1 MKANCSVDPKLLEQ
15 FSIVAARAAYSS
27 SLLKGKNDK
36 IAADQAAVDSMRNY
50 LNKIDMN
57 GKIVIG
63 EGEMDEA
70 PMLYIGEI
78 LGTGK
83 GEPLDIAVDPL
94 DGTTLTAKN
103 LPDAISVIAV
113 SEKGNLLQ
121 APDTYMEKIAIG
133 PGYPEN
139 IIDLDSSIEDNLKN
153 IAEFKSVKVSDLTVC
168 LLERDRHKKIIQS
181 LKKMSAKIKFISD
194 GDVLGAIY
202 TCMDN
207 FKVDVYVGIGGAP
220 EGVLA
225 AAAIKCFGGQF
236 QGRLVISDN
245 DEKLRATKLGI
256 TDMKKKYYLN
266 DIIKGDVIF
275 CAAGVTDGEMLK
287 GIRVEGLNFLS
298 DLLISHSEGKVTKI
312 YTQTLEI

>member
-1 MKANCSVDPKLLEQ
+1 VLDPKLLEQ

-168 LLERDRHKKIIQS
+168 LLERNRHKKIIQS

>member
-1 MKANCSVDPKLLEQ
+1 MLDHKLLEK

-139 IIDLDSSIEDNLKN
+139 IIDLDNSIEDNLKN

-181 LKKMSAKIKFISD
+181 LKRISAKIKFISD

-202 TCMDN
+202 TCMDD
-207 FKVDVYVGIGGAP
+207 FKVDMYLGIGGAP

-236 QGRLVISDN
+236 QGRLVISNN

-287 GIRVEGLNFLS
+287 GIRVEGSNFLS

>member
-1 MKANCSVDPKLLEQ
+1 MLDPKLLHK

-50 LNKIDMN
+50 LNKIEMN

-70 PMLYIGEI
+70 PMLYIGEK
-78 LGTGK
+78 LGTGD
-83 GEPLDIAVDPL
+83 GELLDIAVDPL

-103 LPDAISVIAV
+103 LPNAISVIAV

-133 PGYPEN
+133 PGFPEN
-139 IIDLDSSIEDNLKN
+139 IVDLDNTVEKNLKN
-153 IAEFKSVKVSDLTVC
+153 IAEFKSVKISDLTVC
-168 LLERDRHKKIIQS
+168 LLERDRHIKIINS
-181 LKKMSAKIKFISD
+181 LNKLSVNIKFISD

-202 TCMDN
+202 TCINN
-207 FKVDVYVGIGGAP
+207 FKVDMYVGTGGAP

-225 AAAIKCFGGQF
+225 AAAIKGFGGQF
-236 QGRLVISDN
+236 QGRLVISNN

-256 TDMKKKYYLN
+256 SDMQRKYYLN
-266 DIIKGDVIF
+266 DLVKGDVIF
-275 CAAGVTDGEMLK
+275 CAAGVTDGEILK
-287 GIRVEGLNFLS
+287 GIRVEGSNFLS
-298 DLLISHSEGKVTKI
+298 DLLVLHSDQKIIKI
-312 YTQTLEI
+312 YSETFEI

>member
-1 MKANCSVDPKLLEQ
+1 MLDPKLLHK

-50 LNKIDMN
+50 LNKIEMN

-70 PMLYIGEI
+70 PMLYIGEK
-78 LGTGK
+78 LGTGD
-83 GEPLDIAVDPL
+83 GELLDIAVDPL

-103 LPDAISVIAV
+103 LPNAISVIAV

-121 APDTYMEKIAIG
+121 APDTYMEKIAVG
-133 PGYPEN
+133 PGFPEN
-139 IIDLDSSIEDNLKN
+139 IVDLDNTVEKNLKN
-153 IAEFKSVKVSDLTVC
+153 IAEFKSVKISDLTVC
-168 LLERDRHKKIIQS
+168 LLERDRHIKIINS
-181 LKKMSAKIKFISD
+181 LNKLSVNIKFISD

-202 TCMDN
+202 TCINN
-207 FKVDVYVGIGGAP
+207 FKVDMYVGTGGAP

-225 AAAIKCFGGQF
+225 AAAIKGFGGQF
-236 QGRLVISDN
+236 QGRLVISNN

-256 TDMKKKYYLN
+256 SDMQRKYYLN
-266 DIIKGDVIF
+266 DLVKGDVIF
-275 CAAGVTDGEMLK
+275 CAAGVTDGEILK
-287 GIRVEGLNFLS
+287 GIRVEGSNFLS
-298 DLLISHSEGKVTKI
+298 DLLVLHSDQKIIKI
-312 YTQTLEI
+312 YTETFEI

>member
-1 MKANCSVDPKLLEQ
+1 MLDPKLLHK

-50 LNKIDMN
+50 LNKIEMN

-70 PMLYIGEI
+70 PMLYIGEK
-78 LGTGK
+78 LGTGD
-83 GEPLDIAVDPL
+83 GELLDIAVDPL

-103 LPDAISVIAV
+103 LPNAISVIAV

-133 PGYPEN
+133 PGFPEN
-139 IIDLDSSIEDNLKN
+139 IVDLDNTVEKNLKN
-153 IAEFKSVKVSDLTVC
+153 MAEFKSVKISDLTVC
-168 LLERDRHKKIIQS
+168 LLERDRHIKIINS
-181 LKKMSAKIKFISD
+181 LNKLSVNIKFISD

-202 TCMDN
+202 TCINN
-207 FKVDVYVGIGGAP
+207 FKVDMYVGIGGAP

-225 AAAIKCFGGQF
+225 AAAIKGFGGQF
-236 QGRLVISDN
+236 QGRLVISNN

-256 TDMKKKYYLN
+256 SDMQRKYYLN
-266 DIIKGDVIF
+266 DLVKGDVIF
-275 CAAGVTDGEMLK
+275 CAAGVTDGEILK
-287 GIRVEGLNFLS
+287 GIRVEDSNFLS
-298 DLLISHSEGKVTKI
+298 DLLVLHSDQKIIKI
-312 YTQTLEI
+312 YTETFEI

>member
-1 MKANCSVDPKLLEQ
+1 MLDPKLLEQ

-168 LLERDRHKKIIQS
+168 LLKRDRHKKIIQS

-207 FKVDVYVGIGGAP
+207 FKVDMYVGIGGAP

-225 AAAIKCFGGQF
+225 ATTATPTTTATTTHTAATTDTATAHPYYSCSTA
-236 QGRLVISDN
+236 SDC
-245 DEKLRATKLGI
+245 D
-256 TDMKKKYYLN
+256 YY
-266 DIIKGDVIF
+266 
-275 CAAGVTDGEMLK
+275 
-287 GIRVEGLNFLS
+287 
-298 DLLISHSEGKVTKI
+298 
-312 YTQTLEI
+312 YQY

>member
-1 MKANCSVDPKLLEQ
+1 MLDPKLLHK

-50 LNKIDMN
+50 LNKIEMN

-70 PMLYIGEI
+70 PMLYIGEK
-78 LGTGK
+78 LGTGD

-103 LPDAISVIAV
+103 LPNAISVIAV

-133 PGYPEN
+133 PGFPEN
-139 IIDLDSSIEDNLKN
+139 IVDLDNTVEKNLKN
-153 IAEFKSVKVSDLTVC
+153 IAEFKSVKISDLTVC
-168 LLERDRHKKIIQS
+168 LLERDRHIKIINS
-181 LKKMSAKIKFISD
+181 LNKLSVNIKFISD

-202 TCMDN
+202 TCINN
-207 FKVDVYVGIGGAP
+207 FKVDMYVGTGGAP

-225 AAAIKCFGGQF
+225 AAAIKGFGGQF
-236 QGRLVISDN
+236 QGRLVISNN

-256 TDMKKKYYLN
+256 SDMQRKYYLN
-266 DIIKGDVIF
+266 DLVKGDVIF
-275 CAAGVTDGEMLK
+275 CAAGVTDGEILK
-287 GIRVEGLNFLS
+287 GIRVEDSNFLS
-298 DLLISHSEGKVTKI
+298 DLLVLHSDQKIIKI
-312 YTQTLEI
+312 YTETFEI

>member
-1 MKANCSVDPKLLEQ
+1 MLDPKLLEQ

-168 LLERDRHKKIIQS
+168 LLERDRHKKMIQS
-181 LKKMSAKIKFISD
+181 LKKLSAKIKFISD

-207 FKVDVYVGIGGAP
+207 FKVDMYVGIGGAP

>member
-1 MKANCSVDPKLLEQ
+1 MLDPKLLKQ

-139 IIDLDSSIEDNLKN
+139 IIDLDNSIEDNLKN

-181 LKKMSAKIKFISD
+181 LKRISAKIKFISD

-202 TCMDN
+202 TCMDD
-207 FKVDVYVGIGGAP
+207 FQVDMYVGIGGAP

-236 QGRLVISDN
+236 QGRLVISNN

-287 GIRVEGLNFLS
+287 GIRVEGSNFLS

>member
-1 MKANCSVDPKLLEQ
+1 MLDPKLLHK

-50 LNKIDMN
+50 LNKIEMN

-70 PMLYIGEI
+70 PMLYIGEK
-78 LGTGK
+78 LGTGD

-103 LPDAISVIAV
+103 LPNAISVIAV

-133 PGYPEN
+133 PGFPEN
-139 IIDLDSSIEDNLKN
+139 IVDLDNTVEKNLKN
-153 IAEFKSVKVSDLTVC
+153 IAEFKSVKISDLTVC
-168 LLERDRHKKIIQS
+168 LLERDRHIKIINS
-181 LKKMSAKIKFISD
+181 LNKLSVNIKFISD

-202 TCMDN
+202 TCINN
-207 FKVDVYVGIGGAP
+207 FKVDMYVGTGGAP

-225 AAAIKCFGGQF
+225 AAAIKGFGGQF
-236 QGRLVISDN
+236 QGRLVISNN

-256 TDMKKKYYLN
+256 SDMQRKYYLN
-266 DIIKGDVIF
+266 DLVKGDVIF
-275 CAAGVTDGEMLK
+275 CAAGVTDGEILK
-287 GIRVEGLNFLS
+287 GIRVEDSNFLS
-298 DLLISHSEGKVTKI
+298 DLLVLHSDQKIIKI
-312 YTQTLEI
+312 YTEIFEI

>member
-1 MKANCSVDPKLLEQ
+1 MLDPKLLEQ

-168 LLERDRHKKIIQS
+168 LLERDRHKKMIQS
-181 LKKMSAKIKFISD
+181 LKKLSAKIKFISD

-207 FKVDVYVGIGGAP
+207 FKVDMYVGIGGAP

-256 TDMKKKYYLN
+256 TDVKKKYYLN

-298 DLLISHSEGKVTKI
+298 DLLITHSEGKVTKI

>member
-1 MKANCSVDPKLLEQ
+1 VLDPKLLEQ

-139 IIDLDSSIEDNLKN
+139 IIDLDNSIEDNLKN
-153 IAEFKSVKVSDLTVC
+153 IAEFKSIKVSDLTVC

-181 LKKMSAKIKFISD
+181 LKRISAKIKFISD

-202 TCMDN
+202 TCMDD
-207 FKVDVYVGIGGAP
+207 FKVDMYLGIGGAP

-236 QGRLVISDN
+236 QGRLVISNN

-287 GIRVEGLNFLS
+287 GIRVEGSNFLS

>member
-1 MKANCSVDPKLLEQ
+1 MLDPKLLEQ

-139 IIDLDSSIEDNLKN
+139 IIDLDNSIEDNLKN
-153 IAEFKSVKVSDLTVC
+153 IAEFKSIKVSDLTVC

-181 LKKMSAKIKFISD
+181 LKRISAKIKFISD

-202 TCMDN
+202 TCMDD
-207 FKVDVYVGIGGAP
+207 FKVDMYVGIGGAP

-236 QGRLVISDN
+236 QGRLVISNN

-287 GIRVEGLNFLS
+287 GIRVEGSNFLS

>member
-1 MKANCSVDPKLLEQ
+1 MLDPKLLEQ

-63 EGEMDEA
+63 EGEMDAA

-181 LKKMSAKIKFISD
+181 LKKLSAKIKFISD

-207 FKVDVYVGIGGAP
+207 FKVDMYVGIGGAP

-287 GIRVEGLNFLS
+287 GIRVDGLNFLS

>member
-1 MKANCSVDPKLLEQ
+1 MLDHNLLKQ
-15 FSIVAARAAYSS
+15 FTKVAAQAAYSS
-27 SLLKGKNDK
+27 SLLKGKGDK

-70 PMLYIGEI
+70 PMLFIGEK
-78 LGTGK
+78 LGTGN

-113 SEKGNLLQ
+113 AEKGNLLQ

-133 PGYPEN
+133 PDYPEN
-139 IIDLDSSIEDNLKN
+139 IIDLDNSIETNLN
-153 IAEFKSVKVSDLTVC
+153 NMAEFKSIKPSELTVC
-168 LLERDRHKKIIQS
+168 LLERDRHKKIVESIT
-181 LKKMSAKIKFISD
+181 KMSAKIKFISD

-202 TCMDN
+202 TCIKDFN
-207 FKVDVYVGIGGAP
+207 VDLYVGIGGAP

-236 QGRLVISDN
+236 QGRLSITDN
-245 DEKLRATKLGI
+245 EEKLRATKLGI
-256 TDMKKKYYLN
+256 TDLKKKYYLN
-266 DIIKGDVIF
+266 DIVRGDVIF
-275 CAAGVTDGEMLK
+275 CAGGVTDGELLK
-287 GIRVEGLNFLS
+287 GIRIEKNNFLA
-298 DLLISHSEGKVTKI
+298 DLLVLHSDKKIIKV
-312 YTQTLEI
+312 YTEKFEI